1 MSSNGLRHAGIAAL
15 VGLAPLS
22 VGCSGGASDGAA
34 PTLASAVATQ
44 PPTMSPPH
52 TGPQL
57 ELEPATSLAAEA
69 VVDRLTVYDDA
80 GLTSPS
86 TTLDNPTEVG
96 APLVLLV
103 KSGPTGGSA
112 LEVYLPVRPNGSS
125 GWVSASEVQVRS
137 NPYRIEID
145 LSDFRLRL
153 FEDDREVLSE
163 AVGLGRADVPTPGG
177 VFYIKELLQPPDP
190 DGPYGPYAYGLSG
203 FSNVL
208 TSFAGGDGVIGIH
221 GTDDP
226 SSIGVASSHGCI
238 RLPNEVITRL
248 VGILPLGTPVEIL
261 N

>member
-1 MSSNGLRHAGIAAL
+1 VTLVVAAVVTLIGCAGDGDDKASTSASVPTTPPSVAASRPD
-15 VGLAPLS
+15 VG
-22 VGCSGGASDGAA
+22 
-34 PTLASAVATQ
+34 AVPER
-44 PPTMSPPH
+44 PP
-52 TGPQL
+52 G
-57 ELEPATSLAAEA
+57 TSFAAEA
-69 VVDRLTVYDDA
+69 VVDELTVFADPQ
-80 GLTSPS
+80 LSTPS
-86 TTLDNPTEVG
+86 TALDNPTDVG

-103 KSGPTGGSA
+103 KSGPTDEGA

-125 GWVSASEVQVRS
+125 GWVRASDVEVRV
-137 NPYRIEID
+137 NPYRIEVD

-153 FEDDREVLSE
+153 YEREREVLSQ

-221 GTDDP
+221 GTNDP

-238 RLPNEVITRL
+238 RLPNDVITRL
-248 VGILPLGTPVEIL
+248 VEILPLGTPVEIEA
-261 N
+261 